1 MTLDAQ
7 PEKSPITT
15 SAESQT
21 PFVSKVR
28 PMGGVSEAEAKPAAL
43 PTVQRFTFKSQ
54 RKAHGYVAL
63 FSAFGFG
70 FVTTVLLSQAGHSL
84 EATHHM
90 FLFGTLGLIAM
101 IGFATVAYRDFRGG
115 LVVDQNGIRSLPQLF
130 GFQIDW
136 NELKKYEWKSA
147 AIKGLDGNQLWLWK
161 SGSSPI
167 VFEAGWISP
176 RDRQSL
182 QEWLQRKGTLSA

>member
-1 MTLDAQ
+1 MNFAAQ
-7 PEKSPITT
+7 PENSPTTT
-15 SAESQT
+15 SPESKS
-21 PFVSKVR
+21 PFVSKLR
-28 PMGGVSEAEAKPAAL
+28 PMGALSEAEAKPAVL
-43 PTVQRFTFKSQ
+43 PTTQRFTFKSQ

-63 FSAFGFG
+63 FSAVGFG
-70 FVTTVLLSQAGHSL
+70 FVTTVLLSQARHSL

-90 FLFGTLGLIAM
+90 FMFGTLGLIAM
-101 IGFATVAYRDFRGG
+101 IAFATVAYRDFCGG

-130 GFQIDW
+130 GFKIDW

-161 SGSSPI
+161 ANASPI

-182 QEWLQRKGTLSA
+182 RDWLQRKASLSN